1 MWLLT
6 HCGEAESYETRTSR
20 RLHQSN
26 ACSVSRTCTST
37 VEFADLAQSQMCL
50 ADLAGATSYDP
61 VLRTDQAL
69 ALNDDKYE

>member
-1 MWLLT
+1 
-6 HCGEAESYETRTSR
+6 
-20 RLHQSN
+20 
-26 ACSVSRTCTST
+26 